1 MKIYVNCNQPFP
13 GMGTKAC
20 PFSTIQQAADAAMPG
35 DEVLVAPAF
44 IGRMYT
50 LCAAAAKKTRLS
62 TAPKYRGRV

>member
-35 DEVLVAPAF
+35 DEVLVVDCQASATP
-44 IGRMYT
+44 
-50 LCAAAAKKTRLS
+50 KKTSKGVRQPNLL
-62 TAPKYRGRV
+62 RGL

>member
-35 DEVLVAPAF
+35 DEVLVAPGI
-44 IGRMYT
+44 IGRMYI
-50 LCAAAAKKTRLS
+50 LCAAAAKKTGLS

>member
-35 DEVLVAPAF
+35 MKCWLPPAF

-50 LCAAAAKKTRLS
+50 LCVAAAKKTGLS
-62 TAPKYRGRV
+62 TAPKYRGRA

>member
-13 GMGTKAC
+13 GMGTKVC

-35 DEVLVAPAF
+35 DEVLVAPG
-44 IGRMYT
+44 IYREDG
-50 LCAAAAKKTRLS
+50 LCTAAAKKTGLS

>member
-35 DEVLVAPAF
+35 DEVLVAPG
-44 IGRMYT
+44 I
-50 LCAAAAKKTRLS
+50 
-62 TAPKYRGRV
+62 YRENVHPLRGGS